1 MYSRRWDPGICV
13 GDWFIKEFQERDSD
27 DWKKGFPSNQSGIDL
42 RFNKEILG
50 KIRKWKL
57 WIDRCKAPIIIKNG
71 SVTWA
76 RRCGN
81 VWRLERVRFDKLWW
95 RPLRLRRW
103 GERGL
108 TWRLME
114 YTDWYN
120 DGFDQ
125 QHEFEMVME
134 YERLQNFG
142 FFGVIMMSIA
152 GKYMYKGNGTVDL
165 DNVMMISSSIDLRM
179 GYRSTRTDAGK
190 FIGYIDEFYML
201 SRTTFLVLL
210 VNKGFPE
217 STILISSN
225 EIFRAYP
232 NPFYKNA
239 VLYAHFFNGCKLSI
253 FSKAFHA
260 LGIPDAMTGTAKC
273 I

>member
-50 KIRKWKL
+50 KIRKWKR
-57 WIDRCKAPIIIKNG
+57 WIDRCRAPIIIKVKSSNYKRVLDCDSSQYFGFGTGLIGDLWLILKFGTARSGKKELVFGGVFSFFIISFLSIGVLFGLMGIRKLILVLVLWIFVKFWNKIIFRCFWYFNLLGVIVHHQNG

-76 RRCGN
+76 QRCGN
-81 VWRLERVRFDKLWW
+81 VRRLEWVRVDKLWW

-114 YTDWYN
+114 YTDWYT

-142 FFGVIMMSIA
+142 F
-152 GKYMYKGNGTVDL
+152 
-165 DNVMMISSSIDLRM
+165 
-179 GYRSTRTDAGK
+179 
-190 FIGYIDEFYML
+190 
-201 SRTTFLVLL
+201 LVLL
-210 VNKGFPE
+210 
-217 STILISSN
+217 
-225 EIFRAYP
+225 
-232 NPFYKNA
+232 
-239 VLYAHFFNGCKLSI
+239 
-253 FSKAFHA
+253 
-260 LGIPDAMTGTAKC
+260 
-273 I
+273 